1 MRPAPPLGSA
11 RSEQEAPGGGQRGA
25 AWRPCSSGWQVVVA
39 LSPRSGTHRRVSRLS
54 YSRESETL
62 RPPCRRLPLQ
72 VSAER
77 PPCAQ
82 GGPRRGVPANLS
94 LRPAL
99 YPFSSWRG
107 PALPVRKRNV
117 PQGLTRRPER
127 PSEPLSWF
135 TGALRWPTC
144 SHRANP
150 GKWTR
155 TGPKVGLWA
164 GAPPQA
170 GWLLALTPRPVPAR
184 LPPATLRDSFPR
196 GLSPAL
202 A

>member
-39 LSPRSGTHRRVSRLS
+39 LSPRSGTYRGVSRLS

-127 PSEPLSWF
+127 PSELVYRCF
-135 TGALRWPTC
+135 ALCVGPPVPTEQTQG
-144 SHRANP
+144 SGP
-150 GKWTR
+150 G